1 MTADA
6 PARSLIIGVHCAYGH
21 FNDPK
26 IPYCSVCGISMIQRT
41 RVPVPGPRPPLGMMT
56 LDDGTARPVERAC
69 VLGRQPE
76 GDQLVRSGRADA
88 LALADALVS
97 RIHARMLPHGWDV
110 ILTDAGSTNGT
121 WVCPPG
127 RDRWSAVP
135 AGAGLRLAP
144 GSRVAIG
151 AHEIRYDSYRN
162 P

>member
-1 MTADA
+1 MTASA
-6 PARSLIIGVHCAYGH
+6 PARSLIIGVHCTHGH
-21 FNDPK
+21 FNDPR

-41 RVPVPGPRPPLGMMT
+41 RVPVPGLRPPLGVLT
-56 LDDGTARPVERAC
+56 LDDGTARPVERGW

-76 GDQLVRSGRADA
+76 GDQLVRSGRADP
-88 LALADALVS
+88 LALADPKVS
-97 RIHARMLPHGWDV
+97 RIHARMLPHGWDL

-127 RDRWSAVP
+127 RGRWSAVP
-135 AGAGLRLAP
+135 VGAGLRLAP